1 MDDTASRTNPFVSRT
16 HSHPRERFQPP
27 GVPNHYLTFIT
38 SYERRNFVGAR
49 FSHGTTVLRDTRH
62 HPFTSLD
69 STKFP
74 IRWLRVN
81 LKWPRPDPFHFRN
94 GTPPKAVSR
103 CKDQRR
109 CLRFHPFAVNSVLIG
124 LYIIQVY
131 KELIHTH
138 RGTNVCNLVF
148 GSVIAIHSK
157 PFDNFVIGEKLI
169 PQQFPVFPE
178 IPN

>member
-16 HSHPRERFQPP
+16 HRHPRERFQPP

-49 FSHGTTVLRDTRH
+49 FSHGTTVPRDTRH

-103 CKDQRR
+103 CGEGSETVSAFPPFCCKFCAYWTLYYTSIQRT
-109 CLRFHPFAVNSVLIG
+109 
-124 LYIIQVY
+124 YTY
-131 KELIHTH
+131 
-138 RGTNVCNLVF
+138 NLVF
-148 GSVIAIHSK
+148 GSVIATDGK

-169 PQQFPVFPE
+169 PQQFPIFPE
-178 IPN
+178 ILD